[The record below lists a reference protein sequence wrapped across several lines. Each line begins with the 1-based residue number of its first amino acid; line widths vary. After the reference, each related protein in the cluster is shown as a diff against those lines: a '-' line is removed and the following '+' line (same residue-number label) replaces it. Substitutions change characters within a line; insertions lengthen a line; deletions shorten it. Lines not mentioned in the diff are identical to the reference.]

1 MTAERDLTSGH
12 DTRGDLPGWWSPLL
26 ERIAGARTSDFSRLP
41 TPADGG
47 RPSAVLILLGE
58 AAPGEPDVVVLER
71 AADMRHHAGQP
82 AFPGGAADPGDPDP
96 AATALREAHEEI
108 GLDRASVA
116 VLATLPPLWIPV
128 SRFVVTPVLAWWRVP
143 HPVWPRDRAE
153 VARVERI
160 PVAELTDP
168 ANRIRLR
175 HPSGFIGTAFRV
187 RQMLIWGF
195 TAGVLDT
202 LLTMAG
208 WARPWSREATPVEL
222 PVAGDRPVP

>member
-1 MTAERDLTSGH
+1 MTSS
-12 DTRGDLPGWWSPLL
+12 LPTWWSPLL
-26 ERIAGARTSDFSRLP
+26 QRVAESRTHDFSRLP
-41 TPADGG
+41 VPADGG

-58 AAPGEPDVVVLER
+58 AAPGQPDVVILER

-82 AFPGGAADPGDPDP
+82 AFPGGAADPGDRDA
-96 AATALREAHEEI
+96 AATALREAYEEI
-108 GLDRASVA
+108 GLDPDSVD

-128 SRFVVTPVLAWWRVP
+128 SRFVVTPVLAWWRRE
-143 HPVWPRDRAE
+143 HPVAPRDPAE
-153 VARVERI
+153 VARVERV

-175 HPSGFIGTAFRV
+175 HPSGYVGSAFRV
-187 RQMLIWGF
+187 RQMLVWGF
-195 TAGVLDT
+195 TAGVLDA

-208 WARPWSREATPVEL
+208 WSQPWSERAAPVEL

>member
-1 MTAERDLTSGH
+1 VTEG
-12 DTRGDLPGWWSPLL
+12 LPAWWSPLL
-26 ERIAGARTSDFSRLP
+26 ERVGQARTSDFSRLP
-41 TPADGG
+41 TPHDGG

-82 AFPGGAADPGDPDP
+82 AFPGGAADPDDPDAP
-96 AATALREAHEEI
+96 ATALREAHEEI
-108 GLDRASVA
+108 GLDPASVD

-128 SRFVVTPVLAWWRVP
+128 SRFVVTPVLAWWRDE
-143 HPVWPRDRAE
+143 HPIRPRNRAE

-175 HPSGFIGTAFRV
+175 HPSGFVGTAFRV

-195 TAGVLDT
+195 TAGVLDA
-202 LLTMAG
+202 LFTMAG
-208 WARPWSREATPVEL
+208 WARPWSTGAPPVEL